1 MRGLTPEQRQR
12 LINSDQYKSAFT
24 PQERALLA
32 GASRLPL
39 APGDALHPDP
49 PEE

>member
-1 MRGLTPEQRQR
+1 MRGLTPEQRER
-12 LINSDQYKSAFT
+12 LINSDQYKSAFS
-24 PQERALLA
+24 PQERALLS

-39 APGDALHPDP
+39 APGDGLPGEP